1 MGGYA
6 STLLRVV
13 VGAIY
18 LVQAYLAMF
27 GATPKGLAGYLDKL
41 HLPAPTLLAIA
52 VIAVHGL
59 GGAMLV
65 IGMWTRLAG
74 SLNAAVLLLG
84 ILVAYVRE
92 GTLLRASLVDTATG
106 RTTGSGYE
114 YIALLVAATVLVAT
128 GGGGSGG
135 GGGGGGRKGK

>member
-1 MGGYA
+1 MGEYA

-18 LVQAYLAMF
+18 LFQAYLALF
-27 GATPKGLAGYLDKL
+27 AATPRGLAGYLDKL
-41 HLPAPTLLAIA
+41 NLPTPTILSIA

-65 IGMWTRLAG
+65 IGLWTRLAG

-84 ILVAYVRE
+84 VLTVYVRQ
-92 GTLLRASLVDTATG
+92 GTLLKGSVVDAATS
-106 RTTGSGYE
+106 RSMGSGYE
-114 YIALLVAATVLVAT
+114 YIALLVAATVLVAAT
-128 GGGGSGG
+128 GG
-135 GGGGGGRKGK
+135 GGGGGGRKAK